1 MQAFCLTDS
10 LLARPVNSYCRI
22 TWNNK
27 CSVCLLA
34 MSINLTACTKFYLP
48 CTCIAMLGHIQS
60 GIAIRLFKSNQNKC
74 TFLNEDS
81 TALVSR
87 LPIFW
92 MPIHVQ
98 CIVLYTA
105 GMWWLSSNPLSKQMD
120 CFHNIPFF
128 ERELSAS
135 ELHSNVTQHCLF
147 AKVCLENRKV
157 K

>member
-1 MQAFCLTDS
+1 MTVEKKVIYA
-10 LLARPVNSYCRI
+10 I
-22 TWNNK
+22 
-27 CSVCLLA
+27 A
-34 MSINLTACTKFYLP
+34 MAWAIIYHWP
-48 CTCIAMLGHIQS
+48 MLGHIQS

-74 TFLNEDS
+74 TFLNGDS

-98 CIVLYTA
+98 YIVLYTA
-105 GMWWLSSNPLSKQMD
+105 GMWWLSSNPFSKQMD

-135 ELHSNVTQHCLF
+135 ELHSNVTQPWWLGFCTF
-147 AKVCLENRKV
+147 KSWEKWGWVCLSAVNLQPFFGLLKV
-157 K
+157 SK